1 MLKRTLI
8 IFQSIVLAS
17 ASSAF
22 SQADSA
28 QTQLSLKSAM
38 EYALKNNLSVKNSQL
53 DLEIAK
59 KKIWETTA
67 AGLPQ
72 VSGTVNYQHQ
82 FSVPEMSFGP
92 RITKSA
98 LTQGESITYENFD
111 KVFPQTPPIQLG
123 VEDNTT
129 WDITASQLI
138 FSGEYIV
145 GLRAAHVYKE
155 VSERNLRKSE
165 NDIRESVAQSYYLA
179 LVMDEN
185 VKILK
190 ETQTITTNSLTDIVA
205 LGKEG
210 LVEEINVDQVR
221 ILKANIDNTV
231 ANLERQANLAKN
243 LLKFQLGFDLAL
255 PVVLTDNLTDLMG
268 LTEFTQYL
276 DLSFNFAN
284 NADYRVVET
293 AEKLQKLNV
302 DRYKT
307 KFLPTI
313 SGFYRHQEQLKAAA
327 FNFQPKDVAGITL
340 SLPIF
345 SSGMRLSQLSQA
357 NKEYEKTKNNRIN
370 AERGLVIQ
378 FEKSKNTF
386 NSSYST
392 YLTQKENLT
401 LSKKIF
407 DHTMI
412 KYKEGVASSTDLHQA
427 ETQLLDTQS
436 KYFTALSDLLNA
448 KASLDKLTSIQQ

>member
-1 MLKRTLI
+1 MVKRTLT
-8 IFQSIVLAS
+8 IFQSILLAC

-22 SQADSA
+22 GQADSA

-38 EYALKNNLSVKNSQL
+38 EYAVKNNISAKNSQL
-53 DLEIAK
+53 DLEIAQ

-67 AGLPQ
+67 IGLPQ
-72 VSGTVNYQHQ
+72 VTGTVNYQHQ

-92 RITKSA
+92 YLDVNALPDGNITKIDIRDAYKPS
-98 LTQGESITYENFD
+98 
-111 KVFPQTPPIQLG
+111 PPISLG
-123 VEDNTT
+123 TADNTN

-145 GLRAAHVYKE
+145 GLRAARVYKE
-155 VSERNLRKSE
+155 VSERNLIKTE

-190 ETQTITTNSLTDIVA
+190 ETQAVTTNTLSDVIA

-210 LVEEINVDQVR
+210 LIEEINVDQVR
-221 ILKANIDNTV
+221 IIKATIDNTV
-231 ANLERQANLAKN
+231 ANLERQANLTKN

-255 PVVLTDNLTDLMG
+255 PVVLTDSLSSLMVSA
-268 LTEFTQYL
+268 EFSQYL
-276 DLSFNFAN
+276 DISFNLAN

-313 SGFYRHQEQLKAAA
+313 SGFYRHKELLKEPAL
-327 FNFQPKDVAGITL
+327 NFEPKDVAGITL

-345 SSGMRLSQLSQA
+345 TSGSRLSQLSQA
-357 NKEYEKTKNNRIN
+357 RKEYEKTQNNRIN
-370 AERGLVIQ
+370 VERGLTIQ
-378 FEKSKNTF
+378 FEQSKNTF
-386 NSSYST
+386 NSSYSS
-392 YLTQKENLT
+392 YLTHKENLT

-448 KASLDKLTSIQQ
+448 KASLDKLTSTPQ

>member
-1 MLKRTLI
+1 MVKRTLI
-8 IFQSIVLAS
+8 IFQSILLAS
-17 ASSAF
+17 ASMAYG
-22 SQADSA
+22 QADSL

-38 EYALKNNLSVKNSQL
+38 EYAIKNNLTVKNSQL

-82 FSVPEMSFGP
+82 FSVPTASFGP
-92 RITKSA
+92 YLDVNSLQDGNVIKSDLLDA
-98 LTQGESITYENFD
+98 YKPS
-111 KVFPQTPPIQLG
+111 PPISLG
-123 VEDNTT
+123 TADNTT
-129 WDITASQLI
+129 WDITATQLI

-155 VSERNLRKSE
+155 VSERNFQKSE
-165 NDIRESVAQSYYLA
+165 NDIRESAAQSYYLA
-179 LVMDEN
+179 LVLDEN

-190 ETQTITTNSLTDIVA
+190 ETQAITTQSLSDIAA

-210 LVEEINVDQVR
+210 LVDEISVDQVR
-221 ILKANIDNTV
+221 IIKANIDNTV
-231 ANLERQANLAKN
+231 ANLERQAALAKN
-243 LLKFQLGFDLAL
+243 LLKFQIGLDLSN
-255 PVVLTDNLTDLMG
+255 PIVLTDNLNSLMES
-268 LTEFTQYL
+268 TQFTQYL
-276 DLSFNFAN
+276 DATFSVSN
-284 NADYRVVET
+284 NVDYMVVET

-313 SGFYRHQEQLKAAA
+313 SGFYRHKEQLKTAA
-327 FNFQPKDVAGITL
+327 FNFEPKDVAGITL

-345 SSGMRLSQLSQA
+345 TSGMRLSQLSQA
-357 NKEYEKTKNNRIN
+357 RKEYEKTQNNKVN

-386 NSSYST
+386 NNSFSSYT
-392 YLTQKENLT
+392 TQKENLS

-407 DHTMI
+407 DQTMI

-448 KASLDKLTSIQQ
+448 KASLDKLTYIQQ

>member
-1 MLKRTLI
+1 MVKRTLI
-8 IFQSIVLAS
+8 IFQSILLAS
-17 ASSAF
+17 ASMAYG
-22 SQADSA
+22 QADSL

-38 EYALKNNLSVKNSQL
+38 EYAIKNNLTVKNSQL

-72 VSGTVNYQHQ
+72 VNGTANYQHQ
-82 FSVPEMSFGP
+82 FSVPTATFGGQA
-92 RITKSA
+92 IKLGSA
-98 LTQGESITYENFD
+98 
-111 KVFPQTPPIQLG
+111 
-123 VEDNTT
+123 DNTT
-129 WDITASQLI
+129 WDITATQLI

-155 VSERNLRKSE
+155 VSERNLQKSE
-165 NDIRESVAQSYYLA
+165 NDIRESAAQSYYLA
-179 LVMDEN
+179 LVLDEN

-190 ETQTITTNSLTDIVA
+190 ETQAITTQSLSDIAA

-210 LVEEINVDQVR
+210 LVDEISVDQVR
-221 ILKANIDNTV
+221 IIKANIDNTV
-231 ANLERQANLAKN
+231 ANLERQAALAKN
-243 LLKFQLGFDLAL
+243 LLKFQIGLDLTN
-255 PVVLTDNLTDLMG
+255 PIVLTDNLNSLMES
-268 LTEFTQYL
+268 TQFTQYL
-276 DLSFNFAN
+276 DATFSVSN
-284 NADYRVVET
+284 NVDYMVVET

-313 SGFYRHQEQLKAAA
+313 SGFYRHKEQLKTAA
-327 FNFQPKDVAGITL
+327 FNFEPKDVAGITL

-345 SSGMRLSQLSQA
+345 TSGMRLSQLSQA
-357 NKEYEKTKNNRIN
+357 RKEYEKTQNNKVN

-386 NSSYST
+386 NNSFSSYT
-392 YLTQKENLT
+392 TQKENLS

-407 DHTMI
+407 DQTMI

-448 KASLDKLTSIQQ
+448 KASLDKLTYIQQ

>member
-1 MLKRTLI
+1 MVKRTLL
-8 IFQSIVLAS
+8 IFQSLLLVCAY
-17 ASSAF
+17 SAF
-22 SQADSA
+22 GQADSTP
-28 QTQLSLKSAM
+28 TQLSLKAAM
-38 EYALKNNLSVKNSQL
+38 EFAVKNNLTVKNSEL
-53 DLEIAK
+53 DLQIAK

-67 AGLPQ
+67 IGLPQ
-72 VSGTVNYQHQ
+72 VNGTVNYQHT
-82 FSVPEMSFGP
+82 FKVPTANFGG
-92 RITKSA
+92 
-98 LTQGESITYENFD
+98 QNVE
-111 KVFPQTPPIQLG
+111 LG
-123 VEDNTT
+123 TADNTN

-145 GLRAAHVYKE
+145 GLRAARVYKE

-190 ETQTITTNSLTDIVA
+190 ETQLVTTNSLADIIA

-231 ANLERQANLAKN
+231 ANLERQASLTKN
-243 LLKFQLGFDLAL
+243 LLKFQLGYDLAS
-255 PVVLTDNLTDLMG
+255 PIVLTDNLNDLMTT
-268 LTEFTQYL
+268 TEFTQYL
-276 DLSFNFAN
+276 DLSFNVAN
-284 NADYRVVET
+284 NTDYRVVET

-313 SGFYRHQEQLKAAA
+313 SGFYRHKEQLKTAA
-327 FNFQPKDVAGITL
+327 FNFEPKDVAGITL

-345 SSGMRLSQLSQA
+345 TSGSRISQLSQA
-357 NKEYEKTKNNRIN
+357 KKEYEKTRNNKLN
-370 AERGLVIQ
+370 AERGLVIEFQ
-378 FEKSKNTF
+378 KSQNTF
-386 NSSYST
+386 NTSYSS
-392 YLTQKENLT
+392 YLTQKDNLT
-401 LSKKIF
+401 LSRKIF

-412 KYKEGVASSTDLHQA
+412 KYKEGVSSSTDLHQA
-427 ETQLLDTQS
+427 ESQLLDTQS